1 MLLLLCLALAAGDG
15 DLASLLGEALDH
27 NPEILAAQKKYE
39 AARQRPSQAS
49 SLPDPM
55 FSPSYV
61 SSGAPWPGAGLGK
74 EPTSNI
80 GFMVSQ
86 EFPAPGKRRLMG
98 DMAEREADAN
108 FQDYQQA
115 KLGVVSRVKQA
126 YYRRAYDFAA
136 LAVIDKNLALMNQV
150 QRITEVR
157 YAAGKAAQQDVLK
170 TQTQIT
176 ILETRRV
183 QFDRDQKAR
192 EAEIVSLLNRRPG
205 SALPHPAPLAPL
217 ENTVGM
223 DDLYAA
229 AKQNSP
235 MLRRDEK
242 MIQRAELAVN
252 LARKEYFPDT
262 TVRAGY
268 FTMGTMPD
276 MFQFGLDFKIPAYFF
291 RKQRAGVNEQ
301 AQTVAQSR
309 RTYESSSQ
317 TLAFRIKD
325 DHLMAQTSAQLVK
338 LYHDAVIPQATL
350 TLESSLASYE
360 TGSVDFLTVLTNMIT
375 VVEYEMNYW
384 EELQNVY
391 LAMARLEEMTGKGL
405 LP

>member
-1 MLLLLCLALAAGDG
+1 MLLLLFLVMAAGED
-15 DLASLLGEALDH
+15 DLPSLLRETLEH
-27 NPEILAAQKKYE
+27 NPEVLAAQKKYE
-39 AARQRPSQAS
+39 AARQRPSQVS

-55 FSPSYV
+55 FSPSYA

-98 DMAEREADAN
+98 DMAEREADAE

-115 KLGVVSRVKQA
+115 KLSVVSRVKQA
-126 YYRRAYDFAA
+126 YYKRAYAFAA
-136 LAVIDKNLALMNQV
+136 LAVIDKNLDLMNRV
-150 QRITEVR
+150 LRVTEVR

-183 QFDRDQKAR
+183 QFDREQKAR
-192 EAEIVSLLNRRPG
+192 EAELLSLLNRRPG
-205 SALPHPAPLAPL
+205 GALQHPQPLSPL
-217 ENTVGM
+217 ENTASLDV
-223 DDLYAA
+223 LYAA
-229 AKQNSP
+229 ARQNSP

-252 LARKEYFPDT
+252 LARKDYFPDT

-276 MFQFGLDFKIPAYFF
+276 MFQFGVDLKIPAYFF
-291 RKQRAGVNEQ
+291 RKQRFAANEQ
-301 AQTVAQSR
+301 AQTLVQSR
-309 RTYESSSQ
+309 RTYEASSQ
-317 TLAFRIKD
+317 SLTFRIKD

-350 TLESSLASYE
+350 TLESSLAAYE
-360 TGSVDFLTVLTNMIT
+360 TGGVDFLTVLTNLIT
-375 VVEYEMNYW
+375 VAEYEMNYW
-384 EELQNVY
+384 EELQNVH
-391 LAMARLEEMTGKGL
+391 LSMARLEEMTGKGL